1 MPEICAITGRSP
13 NAVHTA
19 TALGLE
25 RARDRG
31 MDERAL
37 EELCK
42 WHDEQAAM
50 LRSEAGNLPA
60 AAVAADMHAKTSA
73 ALREAA
79 DEIRRLRSGAEPG
92 RDAFNQADTNKPD
105 RSIGNIPAP
114 IFWSLAIGQVLFLGW
129 LIFQTLGWL

>member
-1 MPEICAITGRSP
+1 
-13 NAVHTA
+13 
-19 TALGLE
+19 
-25 RARDRG
+25 

-60 AAVAADMHAKTSA
+60 AAVAADMHAKTSV

-79 DEIRRLRSGAEPG
+79 DEIKRLRSGAEPG
-92 RDAFNQADTNKPD
+92 FDNFDEPAATSPIAASATFPH
-105 RSIGNIPAP
+105 RSSGRWRSAKSCS
-114 IFWSLAIGQVLFLGW
+114 WVG
-129 LIFQTLGWL
+129 

>member
-1 MPEICAITGRSP
+1 
-13 NAVHTA
+13 
-19 TALGLE
+19 
-25 RARDRG
+25 

-37 EELCK
+37 EELCR

-50 LRSEAGNLPA
+50 LRSEAGNLAA

-73 ALREAA
+73 ALHEAA
-79 DEIRRLRSGAEPG
+79 DEIKRLRSGAEPG
-92 RDAFNQADTNKPD
+92 LSNFDEAGGNKPD

-114 IFWSLAIGQVLFLGW
+114 IFWSLAMGQVVFLGW

>member
-1 MPEICAITGRSP
+1 
-13 NAVHTA
+13 
-19 TALGLE
+19 
-25 RARDRG
+25 

-79 DEIRRLRSGAEPG
+79 DEIKRLRSGAEPG
-92 RDAFNQADTNKPD
+92 FSNFDEAGG

-114 IFWSLAIGQVLFLGW
+114 IFWSLAIGQVGFLGW

>member
-1 MPEICAITGRSP
+1 
-13 NAVHTA
+13 
-19 TALGLE
+19 
-25 RARDRG
+25 
-31 MDERAL
+31 MDERAI
-37 EELCK
+37 EELCR

-50 LRSEAGNLPA
+50 LRSEAGNLAA

-79 DEIRRLRSGAEPG
+79 DEIKRLRSGAEPDRG
-92 RDAFNQADTNKPD
+92 TFGQADNSKPD

-114 IFWSLAIGQVLFLGW
+114 IFWSLAIGQVVFLGW